1 MSQAHIRLSR
11 TAGNVGSNR
20 LAKVTGI
27 QAQLLAN
34 DHIHCLGVGFPQA
47 WHSCRLYCLHNLQVR
62 QVLHLRPAMQP
73 GTAAAAAGATS
84 RTGEKKR
91 KERKGKERKGKERK
105 GKERKGKER
114 KGKEKEKKKKER
126 KVPRAEQDS
135 LMQCN
140 QSLQGSPCNIS
151 KHCKQSSPVK
161 IQKEKKRKDYA
172 FRRQFDVKPSVI
184 PGCPSVKS
192 HD

>member
-1 MSQAHIRLSR
+1 L
-11 TAGNVGSNR
+11 
-20 LAKVTGI
+20 
-27 QAQLLAN
+27 
-34 DHIHCLGVGFPQA
+34 
-47 WHSCRLYCLHNLQVR
+47 
-62 QVLHLRPAMQP
+62 QP

-91 KERKGKERKGKERK
+91 KEKKRKEKKRKERKRKEKKGKERKGKERK
-105 GKERKGKER
+105 GKERKGKKR
-114 KGKEKEKKKKER
+114 KEKRKEKER

-161 IQKEKKRKDYA
+161 TQKEKKRKDYA

-184 PGCPSVKS
+184 PGCPSVKI
-192 HD
+192 HDYTELTYQLGAKISMMQGWNRCQGN